1 MDSGYAELPPAIIR
15 IAAITGNEF
24 RKLEEGMPKEDVI
37 KLLGKPDGLQKVG
50 NVERLTY
57 ANRLM
62 SGWGWD
68 RSDYYVDLTDGRVSG
83 YGNGEVRDRRP
94 NTLMIIPTRPISQ

>member
-1 MDSGYAELPPAIIR
+1 MDYAHADTPPAIIR
-15 IAAITGNEF
+15 VAAIAGNAF
-24 RKLEEGMPKEDVI
+24 KKLEEGMSKEDVLR
-37 KLLGKPDGLQKVG
+37 LLGKPDGFRRDG
-50 NVERLTY
+50 NTETLTY

-68 RSDYYVDLTDGRVSG
+68 RSDYFVTLTDGKVSG

-94 NTLMIIPTRPISQ
+94 NTLIVVPAPLPR